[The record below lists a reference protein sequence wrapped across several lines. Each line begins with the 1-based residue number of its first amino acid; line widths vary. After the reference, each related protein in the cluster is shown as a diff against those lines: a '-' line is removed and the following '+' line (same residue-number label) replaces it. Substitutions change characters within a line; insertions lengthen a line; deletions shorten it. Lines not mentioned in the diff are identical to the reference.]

1 MDNHFKRV
9 TDAESFKEL
18 LTRSKKHPVVIF
30 KHSMTCPISASVY
43 NEMTQYDG
51 DVALLEVQKARELS
65 REVENKTGV
74 RHETPQVLV
83 LRNGQAVWSASHWN
97 VTAEAVRQAVR
108 DSE

>member
-1 MDNHFKRV
+1 MDNHFQRI

-18 LTRSKKHPVVIF
+18 LTRSKKHPVVVF
-30 KHSMTCPISASVY
+30 KHSIRCPISSSVY

-51 DVALLEVQKARELS
+51 DVALVEVQNARELS
-65 REVENKTGV
+65 REIEEKTGV
-74 RHETPQVLV
+74 PHETPQVLV

-97 VTAEAVRQAVR
+97 VTADVVAQAVR